1 MYELMI
7 EKLGCHFRHIVFR
20 DVAKSDIIFKLC
32 QTERNIFKYFFK
44 PDNSKSHFS
53 INMAPNSAGTQ
64 TWWQQIYMYH
74 YY

>member
-32 QTERNIFKYFFK
+32 QTERNIFKIFFQ
-44 PDNSKSHFS
+44 
-53 INMAPNSAGTQ
+53 AR
-64 TWWQQIYMYH
+64 
-74 YY
+74 